1 MAFSREPS
9 SRRTTNASTALPGI
23 RSATSSAMPRP
34 GVRQVTK
41 RASTARHQLTSS
53 SLPSSSAAASRFGRA
68 GAISPA
74 ESLMSVA
81 TNSASAAGLKRKE
94 RDFEAAT
101 AVDSESVIVSLAEET
116 NINVVV
122 RCRGRNEREVRE
134 NSAVVVNTDGAKG
147 KTVELMMGP
156 NALSNKTYNF
166 DRVFSPA
173 ADQGMIFDD
182 VVKPILDEM
191 LSGFNCTIF
200 AYGQTGTGKT
210 YSMSGDMSETLGL
223 LTDAAGIIPRVLQ
236 ALFNK
241 LNADENDS
249 IVRCSFI
256 ELYNEELRDLL
267 SVETDTGGS
276 SKLKIYDDNSRK
288 GHATTVVQ
296 GMEERHIASAA
307 DGIKRL
313 QEGSVRRQV
322 AATKCNDLSSRSHT
336 VFTITVQTKH
346 VTETGEDFFNTGK
359 LNLVDLAGSE
369 NIQRSGAEN
378 KRAAEAGLINKS
390 LLTLGRVINALVDR
404 TAHVPYRESKLTR
417 LLQDSLGGRTKTC
430 IIATISTAKSNLE
443 ETISTLDYAF
453 RAKNIRNKPQ
463 VNQLINK
470 KTLLREFTAEIEKL
484 KSDLIATRQR
494 NGVYLANEAYEEMTV
509 QSESRRIL
517 AEEQAAKIETMEANL
532 RHKLQELLEL
542 TSNFMGLKKEH
553 EGAKAE
559 LDETKDVLEQTEQ
572 VLSATR
578 QSLAEETHVREAH
591 QATEEK
597 LATLGSGL
605 ISTLEQAVGDI
616 DGLRAKNR
624 RKSDLQGVNRNA
636 WAGSQAQVSDVTK
649 LVESRI
655 LGLRASQVQHISAIS
670 QRMHSFVEEGQQSLA
685 STQALLDQNLAS
697 FEASKCEMLAQ
708 QGASKEDMDQVLE
721 EIRAVRNHI
730 QERVGESLQTIASAA
745 ERIADDVLSELS
757 TFHNQLHSSYSTLG
771 KDCKSIFES
780 LLKQMNTQREESEQ
794 LRKQIAAAGQAT
806 MLSSTSAA
814 EQLQQAIDDERKQA
828 AEDRQQLLAQIGNLI
843 SDHASKQES
852 RIAAKTEA
860 LYGQIT
866 ASNTTF
872 QGGLETYAKGMD
884 AWNASADEFVQDASK
899 SRDALK
905 LRLQEDWT
913 TANEHS
919 TSIQTTTKSV
929 HAETVRVVGEQMED
943 LEVKMQDLD
952 DLVTRAATRNDE
964 HLAEHTESVSKMAEV
979 VTTTFAELSAHAQ
992 DTIGRGEVFMEETE
1006 AELGS
1011 QRSNLKP
1018 TEETLCQPLSDL
1030 RAYVSGTALSE
1041 YVPTGETPEKI
1052 QYKYPLDLPRTAPH
1066 HMLIASLHNKGIKV
1080 EAADADAVNDN
1091 GMDNVMDVTDDFQDE
1106 LLDTMPSP
1114 SKPPVNSDSTTA
1126 PVIYNDFDA
1135 AAASLSEGQVPA
1147 TTFARAA
1154 SQPPI
1159 SEAGALAA
1167 SSTLPAPA
1175 LGMSLRE
1182 VNPNL
1187 TTTGSIMFDA
1197 GASASLSSTLMPGNG
1212 EKGSINVGL
1221 VAASIEGPVA
1231 AGATTATS
1239 KAAAST
1245 AGHGHTLPMY
1255 RRRSLRQT
1263 HGPPP
1268 AKQAKTR
1275 TSVMALEGR
1284 ENVPPSAFSQSLSR
1298 RRSPRL
1304 N

>member
-1 MAFSREPS
+1 MPFPPREPS
-9 SRRTTNASTALPGI
+9 SRRTTNASTALLSS
-23 RSATSSAMPRP
+23 RSASGSAVARP

-53 SLPSSSAAASRFGRA
+53 SLPPAATVASRIGRA
-68 GAISPA
+68 GAVSPA

-81 TNSASAAGLKRKE
+81 TNSAAGMKRKE
-94 RDFEAAT
+94 REFDAA
-101 AVDSESVIVSLAEET
+101 AIDSESVIVSLAEET

-134 NSAVVVNTDGAKG
+134 NSAVVVNTAGAKG

-210 YSMSGDMSETLGL
+210 YTMSGDMSETLGL

-241 LNADENDS
+241 LNADESDS

-494 NGVYLANEAYEEMTV
+494 NGVYLPNETYEEMTV

-542 TSNFMGLKKEH
+542 TSNFMGLKKDH
-553 EGAKAE
+553 EDAKIE

-572 VLSATR
+572 LLSTTR
-578 QSLAEETHVREAH
+578 RSLAEETHVREAH
-591 QATEEK
+591 QGTEEK
-597 LATLGSGL
+597 LATLGNDL
-605 ISTLEQAVGDI
+605 ISTLERAVGDI

-655 LGLRASQVQHISAIS
+655 LGLRASQDQHISNIS

-685 STQALLDQNLAS
+685 STQALLDQKLAS
-697 FEASKCEMLAQ
+697 FEASKTEMLAR
-708 QGASKEDMDQVLE
+708 QGASKEDIDQILE
-721 EIRAVRNHI
+721 EIRAVRDHI

-757 TFHNQLHSSYSTLG
+757 TFHNQLHLSYSVLG
-771 KDCKSIFES
+771 KDFKGIFEG
-780 LLKQMNTQREESEQ
+780 LLKQMNTQREESDI
-794 LRKQIAAAGQAT
+794 LRKKVETASQAAIQSNAT
-806 MLSSTSAA
+806 VA
-814 EQLQQAIDDERKQA
+814 EQIQQAIDDERKQA
-828 AEDRQQLLAQIGNLI
+828 EEDRKQLLAQIGSLI
-843 SDHASKQES
+843 NDHASKLES
-852 RIAAKTEA
+852 RVAVKTKAIQE
-860 LYGQIT
+860 QMT
-866 ASNTTF
+866 ESSVTF

-884 AWNASADEFVQDASK
+884 AWNTTADEFVQDASK

-919 TSIQTTTKSV
+919 TSIQNTTKSV
-929 HAETVRVVGEQMED
+929 HAETVRVVGEQMKD
-943 LEVKMQDLD
+943 LDVKMQDLD
-952 DLVTRAATRNDE
+952 NLVTRAATRNDE
-964 HLAEHTESVSKMAEV
+964 HLSEQTESVSKISEA

-992 DTIGRGEVFMEETE
+992 DTIVRGETFMEEAE
-1006 AELGS
+1006 AELSG
-1011 QRSNLKP
+1011 QRGNLGP
-1018 TEETLCQPLSDL
+1018 TEDTLCQPLSDL
-1030 RAYVSGTALSE
+1030 RAFVSGNTLTE
-1041 YVPTGETPEKI
+1041 YAPTGETPEKV

-1066 HMLIASLHNKGIKV
+1066 HVLIANLQNRGVQRIK
-1080 EAADADAVNDN
+1080 ADEGADIDNDI
-1091 GMDNVMDVTDDFQDE
+1091 MDDDEDFEDE

-1114 SKPPVNSDSTTA
+1114 SKHPMNTDNTAA
-1126 PVIYNDFDA
+1126 PVIYNDFDSA
-1135 AAASLSEGQVPA
+1135 AAATEGA
-1147 TTFARAA
+1147 FMRAS
-1154 SQPPI
+1154 SQPPL
-1159 SEAGALAA
+1159 SETTSIPSL
-1167 SSTLPAPA
+1167 S
-1175 LGMSLRE
+1175 MSLRE

-1187 TTTGSIMFDA
+1187 TTGSITFDP
-1197 GASASLSSTLMPGNG
+1197 SASTMTSLQSDG
-1212 EKGSINVGL
+1212 EKGNISLGL
-1221 VAASIEGPVA
+1221 VAASFEGA
-1231 AGATTATS
+1231 LNASASTTTS
-1239 KAAAST
+1239 KAASAS
-1245 AGHGHTLPMY
+1245 HGHTLPMY